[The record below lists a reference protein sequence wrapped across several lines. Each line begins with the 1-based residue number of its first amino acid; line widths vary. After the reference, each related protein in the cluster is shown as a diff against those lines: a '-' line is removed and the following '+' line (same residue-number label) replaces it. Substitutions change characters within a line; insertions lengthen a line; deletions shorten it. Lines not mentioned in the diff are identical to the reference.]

1 MTNNEPINFAAS
13 RDRRLAQI
21 KADKE
26 RFANPIMPAVVNR
39 PAPRAR
45 RTSVKHR
52 AIR

>member
-1 MTNNEPINFAAS
+1 MTTKPLSDMTPLERRMFFSAA
-13 RDRRLAQI
+13 RMDTP
-21 KADKE
+21 
-26 RFANPIMPAVVNR
+26 PIMPAVVKR